1 MNEEAQKTPKAGNA
15 KKAMKEAIRIAGK
28 LGSGAADLL
37 RRMKKDRSPEAMIRT
52 LDENTSANTARR
64 EEVSGRVERVYHEI
78 AAKKAEYQKAPKARQ
93 RILEAELRSLLST
106 YKASERELNILLENE
121 RNLSLIKGRL
131 NEVAAY
137 GMSGVSEILIDDVI
151 DDIEAK
157 VTEAEA
163 VADAT
168 RDLEKAGKRK
178 QREEDTEDLWTALG
192 EFGEE
197 EQPSGLTEDLAGF
210 EVEQGEGLPADDT
223 RHPTPESPNPT
234 REE

>member
-151 DDIEAK
+151 DDIEDKAG
-157 VTEAEA
+157 EAEA
-163 VADAT
+163 VADAA
-168 RDLEKAGKRK
+168 RDLEKAGRRK
-178 QREEDTEDLWTALG
+178 QREEDTEDLWAALG

-197 EQPSGLTEDLAGF
+197 ERPSGLGEELAGF
-210 EVEQGEGLPADDT
+210 ESAGKAKSEEPGAKSEEEGLK
-223 RHPTPESPNPT
+223 S
-234 REE
+234 EE